1 MLAAVFISPCT
12 PSFNVFLAHSFSRF
26 TVPLLAP
33 SVVVLLIIAFFPFS
47 FTCYSKRYFY
57 LFNRNQNEARNR
69 GGIKALCELLKN
81 APDEKVSLLFDL
93 VSFQKRT
100 IAVCTCTS

>member
-33 SVVVLLIIAFFPFS
+33 SVVFLLIIAFFF
-47 FTCYSKRYFY
+47 
-57 LFNRNQNEARNR
+57 LFRSLVILNVTSICSTEIRMRQGTEAGSRRCVN
-69 GGIKALCELLKN
+69 
-81 APDEKVSLLFDL
+81 F
-93 VSFQKRT
+93 
-100 IAVCTCTS
+100 

>member
-1 MLAAVFISPCT
+1 MLVAVFISHCT

-33 SVVVLLIIAFFPFS
+33 SVVFLLIIAFFFL
-47 FTCYSKRYFY
+47 FFYSKRYFY

-81 APDEKVSLLFDL
+81 APDEQVSLLFDL

-100 IAVCTCTS
+100 IAVCTWTN